1 MQQNA
6 SFSEK
11 VIGQI
16 EELSIFKIPSFEKPR
31 SPSETSVS
39 SDDILESESTQ
50 GAPKIKKSLKLSK
63 DKIKLKVKIMTTVAE
78 ENDDNN
84 FSLEKSTVV

>member
-1 MQQNA
+1 M
-6 SFSEK
+6 
-11 VIGQI
+11 
-16 EELSIFKIPSFEKPR
+16 
-31 SPSETSVS
+31 S